1 MISVILN
8 CALLL
13 GIKGGEMRD
22 EMRELDRLVNIHS
35 HMYTMIS
42 YFILYLSILNYHL
55 PFYYSMLLYST
66 VLCLILHCLKCAL

>member
-55 PFYYSMLLYST
+55 PFY
-66 VLCLILHCLKCAL
+66 